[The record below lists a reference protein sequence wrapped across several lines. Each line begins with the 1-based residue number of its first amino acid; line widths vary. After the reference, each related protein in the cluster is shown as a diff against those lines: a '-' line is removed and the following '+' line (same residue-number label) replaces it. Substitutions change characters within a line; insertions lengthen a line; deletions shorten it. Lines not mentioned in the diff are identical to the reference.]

1 MLLSSSWSGQVLG
14 RKWDEGELGSGE
26 ELGAGVGLELGV
38 ELGVELDV
46 GLVLALPVADHLQ

>member
-1 MLLSSSWSGQVLG
+1 MSSSWSGQVLG